1 MAKLLLLG
9 DSNIANNL
17 QHQAVLGKGQFEFK
31 KCTTK
36 GLFSDKIL
44 AAQQDLVVI
53 AGIDC
58 VVNEALT
65 APRESERNISL
76 VMNNLVSKIIEKLED
91 DSGTNM
97 TMVLASPLY
106 WEDFSEDVKKSLQV
120 TFKQIRRDWKHRIKF
135 LPPCPGMKYLQDRI
149 HLDELSGVRYTNH
162 IIKKSFSIAKI
173 IPNPASNPSWAD
185 DIELQQMEDEEM
197 EQDDTQQ
204 SLDRGVAGNGAANR
218 TPQLSFSTLPPI
230 QLQQHHQPPPI
241 HQMSQF
247 SHPFSQSFSQPFSA
261 MNLPVQVTTNQ
272 DLLQKIDQLSKRM
285 DAAEDKS
292 YYDNLMFA
300 AIKEDQDDL
309 ANQRNLNR
317 VTLTGVKIDNFNR
330 AAENEKPE
338 AMKAAVKAIIAL
350 VTPEA
355 DQQDREVVFTRHR
368 NSHIRNAK
376 SAVIE
381 AKFKTTAQ
389 GVAFRKEFV
398 SAYKKLKADDELP
411 TELEGVST
419 YPVQTLST
427 RVRATLLRAMARV
440 VDSQTGP
447 NITAYCQP
455 YITRPMLKIVTK
467 NSSNSNTNVQSFGFV
482 DSIMKLRS
490 NDDLHRVALDEAY
503 QQAGSN
509 FRGRLDQH
517 FVILKNDRT

>member
-1 MAKLLLLG
+1 M
-9 DSNIANNL
+9 
-17 QHQAVLGKGQFEFK
+17 
-31 KCTTK
+31 
-36 GLFSDKIL
+36 
-44 AAQQDLVVI
+44 
-53 AGIDC
+53 
-58 VVNEALT
+58 
-65 APRESERNISL
+65 
-76 VMNNLVSKIIEKLED
+76 
-91 DSGTNM
+91 
-97 TMVLASPLY
+97 
-106 WEDFSEDVKKSLQV
+106 
-120 TFKQIRRDWKHRIKF
+120 
-135 LPPCPGMKYLQDRI
+135 
-149 HLDELSGVRYTNH
+149 
-162 IIKKSFSIAKI
+162 
-173 IPNPASNPSWAD
+173 
-185 DIELQQMEDEEM
+185 
-197 EQDDTQQ
+197 
-204 SLDRGVAGNGAANR
+204 
-218 TPQLSFSTLPPI
+218 
-230 QLQQHHQPPPI
+230 
-241 HQMSQF
+241 
-247 SHPFSQSFSQPFSA
+247 
-261 MNLPVQVTTNQ
+261 TTNQ